1 MVMVYKA
8 LGQSS
13 NDFRYHFMIVDIPKG
28 DLYIFKFITLY
39 IYSKLLPGFNNKN
52 CEIGCP
58 HIRKKCIKIFR
69 SNYKI
74 SKLMICDAR

>member
-13 NDFRYHFMIVDIPKG
+13 NDFRYHFMIVDIKG
-28 DLYIFKFITLY
+28 IYISLNLLLYMNF
-39 IYSKLLPGFNNKN
+39 SKLLPGFNNKN